1 MAKVHKGWLK
11 TREGDYFS
19 PNTLSESLYSREG
32 TKYDD
37 VVKGYVQK
45 AKIELETIQMLLS
58 QKVDDLDD
66 KLKNFDG
73 MSLSQ
78 KVDDL
83 YDRLKNFDGNDSDT
97 LYIVDGNGYKLA
109 QFDKDGITTT
119 FIKATDFTAGNGFAL
134 SGAMFYN
141 LQGSIDAFPDGI

>member
-11 TREGDYFS
+11 TREGEYFS
-19 PNTLSESLYSREG
+19 PNTLSENLYSREG

-45 AKIELETIQMLLS
+45 AKIELETTQMT
-58 QKVDDLDD
+58 
-66 KLKNFDG
+66 
-73 MSLSQ
+73 LSQ

-119 FIKATDFTAGNGFAL
+119 FVKATDFTAGNGFAL

-141 LQGSIDAFPDGI
+141 LQGSINTFPDGI